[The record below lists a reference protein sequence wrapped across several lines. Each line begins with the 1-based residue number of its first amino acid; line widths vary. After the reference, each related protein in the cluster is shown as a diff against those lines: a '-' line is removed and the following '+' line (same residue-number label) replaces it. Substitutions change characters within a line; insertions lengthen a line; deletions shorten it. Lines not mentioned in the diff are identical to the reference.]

1 MDKARILLVDDDLL
15 ILKSVG
21 ADLKSRGFEVTTAEN
36 GHSAVEALEGH
47 HFDLVITD
55 LVMDEIDGIGV
66 LKAAKERD
74 PETMVILLTGYGD
87 MASAIDALRL
97 GADDYILKPCES
109 EEMYFRIRGCL
120 ERLELARKIKLYESN
135 LPVCCLCKKIRDDS
149 HVAQGRGKWFS
160 MEDYLHKKA
169 KVDITSTYCPECAR
183 KQKEELDR
191 VAGRSKQI

>member
-36 GHSAVEALEGH
+36 GHSAVGALEGH

-97 GADDYILKPCES
+97 VADDYILKPCES
-109 EEMYFRIRGCL
+109 EEMYFRI
-120 ERLELARKIKLYESN
+120 LY
-135 LPVCCLCKKIRDDS
+135 
-149 HVAQGRGKWFS
+149 
-160 MEDYLHKKA
+160 
-169 KVDITSTYCPECAR
+169 
-183 KQKEELDR
+183 
-191 VAGRSKQI
+191 